1 MKQHFARLISFI
13 FHPVF
18 LALLI
23 PFLFVFKETAS
34 FAYGL
39 KWLFFSTFFL
49 FLTAGGFYFVRPK
62 KFFSD
67 FDISIKEERHMF
79 YSIALLTAVLYFIAS
94 LLFKGILFPLSIV
107 ALGIILGIVILD
119 IANYYMK
126 VSIHMAVATAYTVTI
141 AMLFGILPFLGFVW
155 ILPLMGWSRLHMHK
169 HTDKEL
175 LAGMFL
181 GMGVTIITFFIGRNL
196 LNVR

>member
-1 MKQHFARLISFI
+1 MKLKIAKLISFV
-13 FHPVF
+13 FHPVL

-34 FAYGL
+34 FSYGL
-39 KWLFFSTFFL
+39 KWVFFSSFFL
-49 FLTAGGFYFVRPK
+49 FLTAAGFFFVRPK

-79 YSIALLTAVLYFIAS
+79 YSISLLTAVLYFIAS

-107 ALGIILGIVILD
+107 ALGIILGIVVLD
-119 IANYYMK
+119 ITTYYMK
-126 VSIHMAVATAYTVTI
+126 VSIHMAVASAYTVTI
-141 AMLFGILPFLGFVW
+141 AMLFGAIPFLGFVW
-155 ILPLMGWSRLHMHK
+155 ILPLMGWSRLRMDK

-181 GMGVTIITFFIGRNL
+181 GTGITIITFFIGRSL
-196 LNVR
+196 LYVR

>member
-1 MKQHFARLISFI
+1 MKLKIAKLISFV
-13 FHPVF
+13 FHPVL

-34 FAYGL
+34 FSYGL
-39 KWLFFSTFFL
+39 KWVFFSSFFL
-49 FLTAGGFYFVRPK
+49 FLTAAGFFFVRPK

-79 YSIALLTAVLYFIAS
+79 YSISLLTAVLYFIAS

-107 ALGIILGIVILD
+107 ALGIILGIVVLD
-119 IANYYMK
+119 ITTYYMK
-126 VSIHMAVATAYTVTI
+126 VSIHMAVASAYTVTI
-141 AMLFGILPFLGFVW
+141 AMLFGAIPFLGFVW
-155 ILPLMGWSRLHMHK
+155 ILPLMGWSRLRMDK

-181 GMGVTIITFFIGRNL
+181 GTGITIITFFIGRSML
-196 LNVR
+196 YVR